1 MIDVNREL
9 HRIRREKGGVSDPLA
24 LVAASFLKESPLLCF
39 DECHVLNVGDAM
51 IMRAFFERL
60 FAAGGIVVA
69 TSNLAPDQL
78 YSSGINREVFQPFID
93 AVLNHCDP
101 VHLTAG
107 QDFRTTISIELA
119 AASGDRTFFWPLGPE
134 ADARLESTLVAVRGC
149 DEPGQAC
156 EVPVNFGRT

>member
-1 MIDVNREL
+1 MIDVNQKL
-9 HRIRREKGGVSDPLA
+9 HRIRREKGGVADPLA
-24 LVAASFLKESPLLCF
+24 LVAASFLDESPLLCF

-60 FAAGGIVVA
+60 FAAGGTVVA

-93 AVLNHCDP
+93 AVLQHCDP

-107 QDFRTTISIELA
+107 QDYRNSISLELA
-119 AASGDRTFFWPLGPE
+119 AGSGARSFFWPLGPE
-134 ADARLESTLVAVRGC
+134 AEERLVAAIGVARGC
-149 DEPGQAC
+149 EEPA
-156 EVPVNFGRT
+156 EA